1 MSLLTKTQLADL
13 RFALL
18 AELVTAREVA
28 FSAEVL
34 LRRVLRQ
41 KGLLDFEVTVGEAE
55 AAIGVLHA
63 AGYVIVQ
70 GSKIADGVY
79 YQVTPAGV
87 LAHQRGL

>member
-1 MSLLTKTQLADL
+1 MLLTKTQLADL

-18 AELVTAREVA
+18 AELVNAHEVA

-41 KGLLDFEVTVGEAE
+41 KGLLDFEVTVAEAE
-55 AAIGVLHA
+55 TAIGVLHQ
-63 AGYVIVQ
+63 AGYVSVQ

-87 LAHQRGL
+87 LAHRRGI